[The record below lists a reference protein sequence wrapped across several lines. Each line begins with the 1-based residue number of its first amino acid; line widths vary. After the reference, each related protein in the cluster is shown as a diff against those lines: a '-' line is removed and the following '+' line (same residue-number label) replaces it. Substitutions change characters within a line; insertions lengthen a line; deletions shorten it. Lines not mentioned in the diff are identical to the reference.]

1 MLQIADVVLVERQG
15 IPEDRGRILDGI
27 ALWQISPCR
36 GREDE
41 EEDTAQSDQSGLEM
55 LLGQGGT
62 PVLTGLWHSR
72 MIP

>member
-1 MLQIADVVLVERQG
+1 MLQIADVVLVERKG
-15 IPEDRGRILDGI
+15 IPQDRSRILDGI
-27 ALWQISPCR
+27 ALGQLSPCR
-36 GREDE
+36 GREGQE
-41 EEDTAQSDQSGLEM
+41 QDTAQSDQSGLEM